1 LSTSLKPMTALA
13 IISDV
18 DEYRDGKVVSH
29 FGGVVF
35 GKDTP
40 RLGVLMLAHPQVG
53 DKFRSEDVPKITWG
67 NYEMVA
73 GSRKP

>member
-35 GKDTP
+35 GK
-40 RLGVLMLAHPQVG
+40 RRA
-53 DKFRSEDVPKITWG
+53 W
-67 NYEMVA
+67 A
-73 GSRKP
+73 C